1 MEKNVFLGSFHT
13 WIHWRFL
20 CGSDSKLQCD
30 IGTKER
36 NKTTE
41 MTRTRWSRV
50 KSFHWRLWKQSPPTV
65 VDVSRASGQL
75 ENQKKNDPG
84 SRHLLFMSSPQSC
97 TTTPE
102 IVSNWLFVPEQ
113 REEHT
118 VYATQVLYT
127 DTFDRELCRKSRM
140 SVFVSTS
147 ASLKV
152 FCPGESESP
161 PAPRTTLV
169 GVSA

>member
-1 MEKNVFLGSFHT
+1 MFFWGAFTPGST
-13 WIHWRFL
+13 
-20 CGSDSKLQCD
+20 GDSSVVQTHNCSVILEQK
-30 IGTKER
+30 KER
-36 NKTTE
+36 KKETNKTTE

-50 KSFHWRLWKQSPPTV
+50 KLFHWRLWKQSPPTV

-84 SRHLLFMSSPQSC
+84 SRHLLFMSCPQSC

-127 DTFDRELCRKSRM
+127 DTSDRELCRKSRM

-147 ASLKV
+147 VSLKV

-161 PAPRTTLV
+161 PLPPDDFGRC
-169 GVSA
+169 